1 MIFILLKHSTE
12 HCKGQFSIIK
22 RSLNSAP
29 GFIQPFINSNL
40 ADMAV
45 YCPHSSSCSQ
55 SIDCLWACIP
65 KSYCPEWLQI
75 QLTWVVKTFNGL
87 WWAANQEQGNQVL
100 LLTSAV
106 LQNLQRLLI
115 TVFTDKHKT
124 SADLLFLM
132 FVSPVCSIRLFVS
145 PSCFM
150 LLLLSV
156 WFNHQHWTVLLLLK
170 KKKTKQWK
178 SHFAD
183 TFWPWQMAHYRLCCL
198 VLVQHESEVW
208 KEFWKMEI
216 RLRQPRTKARLSFDE
231 WNSVSSHW
239 ASCASVKMKN
249 MGGEIFCQFR
259 Y

>member
-178 SHFAD
+178 SHTLLTLFGLDKWLITDFAAWYWYSMKVKCEKSFGKWRYVWGNQEPKQGSALMSE
-183 TFWPWQMAHYRLCCL
+183 TLSAHTEHPAP
-198 VLVQHESEVW
+198 Q
-208 KEFWKMEI
+208 
-216 RLRQPRTKARLSFDE
+216 
-231 WNSVSSHW
+231 
-239 ASCASVKMKN
+239 
-249 MGGEIFCQFR
+249 
-259 Y
+259 